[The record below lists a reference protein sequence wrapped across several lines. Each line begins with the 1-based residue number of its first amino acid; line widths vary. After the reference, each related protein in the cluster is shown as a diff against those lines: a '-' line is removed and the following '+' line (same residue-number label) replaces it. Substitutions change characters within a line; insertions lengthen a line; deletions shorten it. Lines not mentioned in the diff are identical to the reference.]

1 MEPQFKRAQIITI
14 AMIIGI
20 FIMGIV
26 AFTLSARHGHG
37 ASSEAKMNF
46 LRLIVLIVS
55 LTQIIMAFALK
66 KIISAAAGL
75 ASKEKRL
82 LAAQVTANALCE
94 AVAIFGFVLTVMSKT
109 FMDYAIFS
117 GLSIGALALF
127 FPKRSDWFKGEV
139 A

>member
-1 MEPQFKRAQIITI
+1 MEQQFKRAQIITI
-14 AMIIGI
+14 AMSAGVFVMGVMAFI
-20 FIMGIV
+20 FSERQGY
-26 AFTLSARHGHG
+26 G

-46 LRLIVLIVS
+46 LRVIVLIVS
-55 LTQIIMAFALK
+55 LAQIIMAFALK
-66 KIISAAAGL
+66 KIISAAAGSV
-75 ASKEKRL
+75 SKEKKL
-82 LAAQVTANALCE
+82 LAAQVTANVLCE